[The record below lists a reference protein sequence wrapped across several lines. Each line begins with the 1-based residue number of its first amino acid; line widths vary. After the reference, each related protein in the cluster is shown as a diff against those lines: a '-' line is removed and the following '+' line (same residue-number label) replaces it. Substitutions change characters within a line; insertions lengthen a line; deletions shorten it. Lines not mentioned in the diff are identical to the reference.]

1 VCFSQSE
8 EVKTTDRIKILGLH
22 LQENAMRNYKKFS
35 VWSRSHELVL
45 LIYRNTVP
53 GFPDSEKY
61 GLSSQLRRAAYSI
74 PFNMVEGC
82 GRSSEKDFAHFL
94 DISLGSAQEL
104 EYCLLLVK
112 DLKYITEDHY
122 QLLFEK
128 VNGIKAMIINLIK
141 KIRSESVRR

>member
-1 VCFSQSE
+1 
-8 EVKTTDRIKILGLH
+8 
-22 LQENAMRNYKKFS
+22 
-35 VWSRSHELVL
+35 
-45 LIYRNTVP
+45 
-53 GFPDSEKY
+53 
-61 GLSSQLRRAAYSI
+61 
-74 PFNMVEGC
+74 MVEGC

-112 DLKYITEDHY
+112 DLKYITEDQY